1 MEFGRRTAV
10 MATAAVAVAGVRSGW
25 AADTLKLAVGQ
36 RGNWDTAISE
46 MGQRAG
52 IFARHGLTLEILY
65 TAGGGETQ
73 QAVLSRSVDIGCAAG
88 TLGVLGAA
96 QKGAPVRIIGAET
109 TGAAELYWYVPAA
122 SPLRTVAD
130 LAGKT
135 VGFSTNG
142 SSTDTVARM
151 AAAQFK
157 VDFNR
162 VATGGLPATFTQVMS
177 GQIDVGWASA
187 PFGVEALD
195 KGTTRIIFRG
205 SQVQAAASQTIRVNI
220 THQAVL
226 DAKKDALD
234 RYLTGYRETLD
245 WMYASPD
252 AIPAFAEFSGI
263 SKEVAQKTRDD
274 FFPRSALDPDRMVG
288 LDALMADG
296 VQLKFLSAPL
306 TPAQIERVVLIKGFK
321 A

>member
-1 MEFGRRTAV
+1 MRLGRRALG
-10 MATAAVAVAGVRSGW
+10 AAVLAMAASRAR

-36 RGNWDTAISE
+36 RGNWDTSISE

-52 IFARHGLTLEILY
+52 IFAKHGLVLDILY

-96 QKGAPVRIIGAET
+96 QKGAPLRIISAET
-109 TGAAELYWYVPAA
+109 TGAGELYWYVPAN
-122 SPLRTVAD
+122 SPLKTVAD
-130 LAGKT
+130 LKGKT
-135 VGFSTNG
+135 VGYSTNG

-151 AAAQFK
+151 EAAQSG
-157 VDFNR
+157 VDFSR
-162 VATGGLPATFTQVMS
+162 VATGGLPATLTQVMS

-187 PFGVEALD
+187 PFAVD
-195 KGTTRIIFRG
+195 KLNDGTIRAVFRG
-205 SQVQAAASQTIRVNI
+205 GDVKAAAGQTIRINL
-220 THQAVL
+220 THQTVL
-226 DAKKDALD
+226 DAKKDAVD
-234 RYLTGYRETLD
+234 RYMDAYRETLD
-245 WMYASPD
+245 WMYSSPD
-252 AIPAFAEFSGI
+252 AIPAFAEFSGVT
-263 SKEVAQKTRDD
+263 KEVAQKTRDD

-288 LDALMADG
+288 LDALIADG

-306 TPAQIERVVLIKGFK
+306 TPDQLGRVVLVRGFK